1 MKVKFAKTA
10 GFCMG
15 VRRAMEMVLT
25 EANRGNDRLFTF
37 GPLIHNNQV
46 LNLLASKGVQPVDD
60 LDGLQTGRIVIRA
73 HGIPPQKR
81 QALRETERQGSKSLM
96 PHAPKLPASRQL
108 SATIPKKA
116 IQQ

>member
-1 MKVKFAKTA
+1 
-10 GFCMG
+10 MG
-15 VRRAMEMVLT
+15 VRRAMEMVLA
-25 EANRGNDRLFTF
+25 EANRGDGPLFTF

-73 HGIPPQKR
+73 HGILLKNARPS
-81 QALRETERQGSKSLM
+81 ERQGSKSLM